1 VVGKEEEEEGA
12 EGSWFGRYAEASRG
26 MPRMPRDQEAPFPG
40 ELTDWEVLS
49 ELDEDD
55 GSEYEIKDAQFSVVA
70 LPHLRRSEV
79 GFHHHCLALHLAFLH
94 T

>member
-1 VVGKEEEEEGA
+1 
-12 EGSWFGRYAEASRG
+12 
-26 MPRMPRDQEAPFPG
+26 MPRMPRDQEMRFPY
-40 ELTDWEVLS
+40 ELVDWERRW
-49 ELDEDD
+49 ELDRDEDD

-79 GFHHHCLALHLAFLH
+79 GLHHHRVALHLAFLH